1 MKDTVWTDFT
11 STAFWEPLI
20 VISET
25 ASPSMW
31 LFEPLTTTD
40 FVPAGISTCALDS
53 LTVKTPEASD
63 LPESFDVSDLPESV
77 DESVLVS
84 VRGLLEAS
92 GADEAAGAEESPPET
107 FAVWGAAGQGHGGDG
122 QGSRGGK
129 EGLQG
134 HGVSLSYVD
143 QLVKLNQSTRRRG

>member
-1 MKDTVWTDFT
+1 MKDTFWTDLT
-11 STAFWEPLI
+11 STAFWEPLT

-53 LTVKTPEASD
+53 LTVKAPEASD

-77 DESVLVS
+77 DASVLVS
-84 VRGLLEAS
+84 VRGLFDAS
-92 GADEAAGAEESPPET
+92 AVGAAAG
-107 FAVWGAAGQGHGGDG
+107 V
-122 QGSRGGK
+122 
-129 EGLQG
+129 
-134 HGVSLSYVD
+134 
-143 QLVKLNQSTRRRG
+143 